1 MYDRKTIMHLVED
14 AERARPYCF
23 CGAHMI
29 ARERD
34 GALRLECAAPRK
46 ARRSLLARLAT
57 LDWLDI
63 HDSRLIIDADELRAA

>member
-1 MYDRKTIMHLVED
+1 MYDRTTIMNLIED

-23 CGAHMI
+23 CGAHMV

-46 ARRSLLARLAT
+46 ARRGLLARLAT
-57 LDWLDI
+57 LEWLDS
-63 HDSRLIIDADELRAA
+63 HESRLIIDGDELRAA

>member
-1 MYDRKTIMHLVED
+1 MYDRTTIMNLIED

-23 CGAHMI
+23 CGAHMV

-46 ARRSLLARLAT
+46 ARRGLLARLAT
-57 LDWLDI
+57 LEWLDI
-63 HDSRLIIDADELRAA
+63 HESRLIIDANELRAA